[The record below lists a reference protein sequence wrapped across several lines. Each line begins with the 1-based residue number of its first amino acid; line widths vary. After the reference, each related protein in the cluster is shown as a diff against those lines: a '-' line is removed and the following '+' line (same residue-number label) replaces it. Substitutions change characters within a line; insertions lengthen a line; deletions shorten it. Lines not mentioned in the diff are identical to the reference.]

1 MKNDEAPRPN
11 VCFPRD
17 LDYRAMVSV
26 IQEGIVIL
34 QEERIV
40 FTNPAFSLMAGGD
53 PAELVGRSFLE
64 FVSPGDRETVRDF
77 LGQVHRGDSG
87 RDQIF
92 FELQADSPK
101 IVEMKVASVQCE
113 EKEAILASLSD
124 VTERRLKRNEVE
136 RLHNRLRSII
146 DSMRHVV
153 LSFSYNEEADR
164 ATVRDFAFYD
174 RYLTEINPAAE
185 ALYGVPRADFLDKRR
200 SIFDFVYGKDRDKVL
215 SHYNNLFEEGI
226 AELMYRVLGPNQE
239 IRWVLD
245 YGRVEYLE
253 GGKVRRVNHI
263 LEDITR
269 EKKATDE
276 LRANE
281 EKYRRIF
288 ERSKD
293 MIYILRPDG
302 SFIDINPAGVEL
314 LGLGSRAEAG
324 SRNMKEFHVDP
335 KQRDVLIR
343 EIVEKGE
350 VSKSRLLLKNR
361 NGDPIEVDLN
371 LIARR
376 DEAGNVIS
384 YQGIVHNITE
394 SLRQKELEAIGQ
406 LAGCF
411 ADDLA
416 SPLNVTLMGISA
428 VNDFLTE
435 IREDLVRWGSADEAA
450 KREEILTEI
459 RGKLEEVAFFSR
471 EAVVATRD
479 IKARLVEIRDQYW
492 SLKKVS
498 DGAGGMIYQR
508 GSKT

>member
-1 MKNDEAPRPN
+1 MKKDEARTSN
-11 VCFPRD
+11 VCAPED
-17 LDYRAMVSV
+17 
-26 IQEGIVIL
+26 
-34 QEERIV
+34 
-40 FTNPAFSLMAGGD
+40 
-53 PAELVGRSFLE
+53 
-64 FVSPGDRETVRDF
+64 
-77 LGQVHRGDSG
+77 
-87 RDQIF
+87 
-92 FELQADSPK
+92 
-101 IVEMKVASVQCE
+101 VE
-113 EKEAILASLSD
+113 IH
-124 VTERRLKRNEVE
+124 

-174 RYLTEINPAAE
+174 RYLAEINPAAE
-185 ALYGVPRADFLDKRR
+185 ALYGVPRADFLEKKR
-200 SIFDFVYGKDRDKVL
+200 SLFDFVHEKDKDKVL
-215 SHYNNLFEEGI
+215 THYNNLFEEGI
-226 AELMYRVLGPNQE
+226 GELVYRVMGPNQE
-239 IRWVLD
+239 VRWVLD

-253 GGKVRRVNHI
+253 GGRVRRVNHI

-314 LGLGSRAEAG
+314 LGLESRLEAS

-335 KQRDVLIR
+335 KQRDVLVR

-350 VSKSRLLLKNR
+350 VAKSRVLLKDKK
-361 NGDPIEVDLN
+361 GEPVEVDLN
-371 LIARR
+371 IIARR
-376 DEAGNVIS
+376 DEGGNVIS

-416 SPLNVTLMGISA
+416 SPLNVTMMGIGA
-428 VNDFLTE
+428 VKDFLLE
-435 IREDLVRWGSADEAA
+435 IREDLDRWASADDAA
-450 KREEILTEI
+450 KREEILTGI
-459 RGKLEEVAFFSR
+459 REKLKEAVFFSQ
-471 EAVVATRD
+471 EAGVATRD
-479 IKARLVEIRDQYW
+479 IKKRLVEIREQYW

-498 DGAGGMIYQR
+498 DGAGGIIYQR